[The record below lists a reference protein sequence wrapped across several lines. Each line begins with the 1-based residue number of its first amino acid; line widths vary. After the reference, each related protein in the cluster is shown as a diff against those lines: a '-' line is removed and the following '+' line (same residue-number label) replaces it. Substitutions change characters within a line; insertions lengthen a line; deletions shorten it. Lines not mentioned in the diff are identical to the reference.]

1 MNGADFFDSVH
12 FLFCFN
18 LFKDFLCRS
27 LIPACLILAD
37 KSCGLGIIIHFAC
50 LKVIHFVLFLQQCNH
65 FCADSGTVFVM
76 GIFLLLLSGIA
87 FQIGQPVN
95 HADEEINIHF
105 GEGFVAVQNQ
115 VNEAGLLKGN
125 KYLIAGDIFQITV
138 IFYAGNN

>member
-1 MNGADFFDSVH
+1 M
-12 FLFCFN
+12 
-18 LFKDFLCRS
+18 
-27 LIPACLILAD
+27 
-37 KSCGLGIIIHFAC
+37 
-50 LKVIHFVLFLQQCNH
+50 LFLQQCNH
-65 FCADSGTVFVM
+65 LCADSGTVFVM

-95 HADEEINIHF
+95 HADKEINIHF

-125 KYLIAGDIFQITV
+125 KYLITGDIFQITV